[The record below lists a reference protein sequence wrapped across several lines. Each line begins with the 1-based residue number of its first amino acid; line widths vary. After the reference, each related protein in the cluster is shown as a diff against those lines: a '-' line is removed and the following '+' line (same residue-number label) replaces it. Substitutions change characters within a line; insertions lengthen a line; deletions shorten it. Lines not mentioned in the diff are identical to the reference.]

1 MGTISALGSTTGRL
15 TGGVLKDLGISG
27 DAFLTLML
35 AQLKSQDPINPV
47 KQEDFMLQLATLSQL
62 EQSVQMNTQ
71 MSQMLGVQ
79 AMGSIGKNVRAY
91 DPEMDVTVSGVV
103 TGIKMLD
110 ETVYVTIDRTV
121 DMPLSQVVE
130 IYT

>member
-1 MGTISALGSTTGRL
+1 MANISALGSTTNRL
-15 TGGVLKDLGISG
+15 TGQVLGDLGISG

-47 KQEDFMLQLATLSQL
+47 KQEDFMMQLATLSQL
-62 EQSVQMNTQ
+62 EQTVHMNTQ
-71 MSQMLGVQ
+71 LSQMVSVQ